1 MKRTFALFGI
11 LTILFSGCTKEDI
24 FNTYEIGFEKTVNH
38 NKALEITFSDIED
51 SRCPTDVVCVWE
63 GQADIELTA
72 FFEED
77 DAPTIFH
84 LVGRAGYPDLADT
97 LVNGYRFQLLEVDP
111 YPESASLPPARED
124 YTIRLLIE
132 KE

>member
-1 MKRTFALFGI
+1 MLVIPAILALM
-11 LTILFSGCTKEDI
+11 FSGCTKEDI
-24 FNTYEIGFEKTVNH
+24 FNTYEIGFEETVNH
-38 NKALEITFSDIED
+38 NKALEVTFSSIDD

-63 GQADIELTA
+63 GQADVELTA

-84 LVGRAGYPDLADT
+84 LISRAGYPALADT
-97 LVNGYRFQLLEVDP
+97 LLNGYHFQLLDVDP
-111 YPESASLPPARED
+111 YPDHANSPPAAED

-132 KE
+132 GQ